1 MYRILAIPG
10 HFRLFDNVNDA
21 IDFGRQSIYI
31 NDAVIPDIIAR
42 VEEGETVTVTYGFSQ
57 IILEKVDEQ

>member
-42 VEEGETVTVTYGFSQ
+42 VEDGETVTVTYGFSQ